1 MDFSHKK
8 RIGVIGGRAA
18 PKGLLHKAEKLG
30 RIIAENGDILV
41 CGGLGGVMEA
51 AARGAKSAGGITIG
65 ILPSSNPRTANS
77 YIDFPIA
84 TGLGEARNFIIIN
97 TSDALV
103 AVDGKYGTLT
113 EIAAALGLGKIVAG
127 ISTWDIPGV
136 HPFETA
142 QEAMDYIYSVLR

>member
-1 MDFSHKK
+1 
-8 RIGVIGGRAA
+8 
-18 PKGLLHKAEKLG
+18 
-30 RIIAENGDILV
+30 
-41 CGGLGGVMEA
+41 MEA

-84 TGLGEARNFIIIN
+84 TGLGEARNFIIID